1 MTITVARGDLL
12 TAEVEALVNA
22 VNTVGVM
29 GKGLAL
35 AFRQAYPA
43 MYRDYRRAAREGRL
57 AVGRMHVWP
66 TGAEVGPRYV
76 LNFPTKRH
84 WRSASRLA
92 DVEAGLADL
101 VGTIDRLGLRS
112 LAVPALGCGHGGL
125 PWPDVEPLIRSSLG
139 RRPAVRVLLYPP
151 A

>member
-1 MTITVARGDLL
+1 MTITVVPGDLL

-43 MYRDYRRAAREGRL
+43 MYRDYRRAAQEGRL
-57 AVGRMHVWP
+57 ALGRMHVWS
-66 TGAEVGPRYV
+66 TGAEAGPRYV
-76 LNFPTKRH
+76 INFPTKRH

-101 VGTIDRLGLRS
+101 VATIDRLGLRS

-125 PWPDVEPLIRSSLG
+125 PWPDVEPLIRTALD
-139 RRPAVRVLLYPP
+139 RRPAVRVLLHPP
-151 A
+151 G

>member
-1 MTITVARGDLL
+1 VTITVVRGDLL

-43 MYRDYRRAAREGRL
+43 MYRDYRQAAQEGRL
-57 AVGRMHVWP
+57 VVGRMHVWP
-66 TGAEVGPRYV
+66 TGAEAGPRYV
-76 LNFPTKRH
+76 INFPTKRH

-92 DVEAGLADL
+92 DIEAGLADL
-101 VGTIDRLGLRS
+101 VASIDRLGLRS

-125 PWPDVEPLIRSSLG
+125 PWSDVEPLIRSSLG
-139 RRPAVRVLLYPP
+139 HRPAVRVLLYPP